1 MNPLKY
7 FQHKKWLRWKCTGRE
22 RAWELESGGKES
34 GGEKTTGENVLS
46 GGATPTARAG
56 RGAPTFPPPS
66 PSRPSAR
73 APARGGRARCRSRGA
88 ATGSRRSPSTPTTAT
103 SRRSCAATRCGRA
116 HARVKRGA
124 GGGGAEQGVLPRW
137 RRARGSGRWRDCVSL
152 YVGRQSVPPAP
163 TLPLLRWPMPGHAP
177 TPAPVPVPLF
187 GSIGLS
193 ASAGRAGR
201 ARGRGAAF
209 TLHTFVRWSRGGT
222 LTLSLANRTGQPP
235 HRSRL
240 QQPGAVRH
248 AGRHQAQPQRDRLRA
263 VRAK

>member
-1 MNPLKY
+1 M
-7 FQHKKWLRWKCTGRE
+7 
-22 RAWELESGGKES
+22 GGKKVEVRKQL
-34 GGEKTTGENVLS
+34 EKTCC
-46 GGATPTARAG
+46 AAAPHPQRA
-56 RGAPTFPPPS
+56 RGAVPRPPPPPFPP
-66 PSRPSAR
+66 RPSAR

-88 ATGSRRSPSTPTTAT
+88 ATGSRRSPSMPTTAT

-163 TLPLLRWPMPGHAP
+163 TLPRLRWPMPGHAP

-222 LTLSLANRTGQPP
+222 LTLSRANRTGQPP